1 MKKSIYLLAITV
13 VTVICVVWGTAMHT
27 GGHYG
32 FIQFGVEAEEYT
44 NSYELEAFDTILVDA
59 DVMELEIKQGT

>member
-44 NSYELEAFDTILVDA
+44 NSYATA
-59 DVMELEIKQGT
+59 